1 MTGLLRLAALVVIVL
16 ALRWLWL
23 WFWRRG
29 WKRIVA
35 SAVRHVE
42 SKSSLPPRH
51 GTVKRDP
58 ICGTHVD
65 VNVSVREVVDG
76 ETHYFCSERCRQA
89 YRARSRPAKQKVG
102 VR

>member
-76 ETHYFCSERCRQA
+76 ETHYFCSERCRQT
-89 YRARSRPAKQKVG
+89 YRARSRSAKQKVG